1 LSNASVEGAVL
12 PIFAEARAPAE
23 QGMNAFPYMN
33 FAGVGVAMT
42 PSGPAIIELN
52 VQADR
57 SGAAHVEIP
66 TKDVFGL

>member
-1 LSNASVEGAVL
+1 
-12 PIFAEARAPAE
+12 
-23 QGMNAFPYMN
+23 MNAFPYMN